1 MSIER
6 LWTILLV
13 NLDILHKGDKMK
25 KRTTIKELKWDVYN
39 TLKNLETCKRCYYK
53 FNTVM
58 FKGNNWFKVVFGK
71 DSVDVFLTKIIERRG
86 NTLRIRKY
94 PIAIVPYDKKL
105 ITGAVKEIIKIEKS
119 GFALEKES

>member
-1 MSIER
+1 MR
-6 LWTILLV
+6 
-13 NLDILHKGDKMK
+13 
-25 KRTTIKELKWDVYN
+25 KRTKVKELKWDVYN

-58 FKGNNWFKVVFGK
+58 FKGNNWFKIVFGK
-71 DSVDVFLTKIIERRG
+71 DSVDVFLTKVIERQG

-119 GFALEKES
+119 GFALERSN

>member
-1 MSIER
+1 M
-6 LWTILLV
+6 
-13 NLDILHKGDKMK
+13 G
-25 KRTTIKELKWDVYN
+25 KRTVKELKWDVYN

-58 FKGNNWFKVVFGK
+58 FKGNNWFKIVFGK
-71 DSVDVFLTKIIERRG
+71 DSVDVFLTKVIEHRG

-119 GFALEKES
+119 GFGGN